1 MAGSTLHLNEKPTD
15 TTSVYEYGTRF
26 AVQQSHGMQGFIS
39 NLRDFF
45 LERPIKIRGDA
56 KNPFQ
61 PTTFGA
67 SVGDNLKGMVP
78 PASGVREGP

>member
-1 MAGSTLHLNEKPTD
+1 
-15 TTSVYEYGTRF
+15 
-26 AVQQSHGMQGFIS
+26 MQGFIS

-45 LERPIKIRGDA
+45 LERPIKIRGDV

-67 SVGDNLKGMVP
+67 SVSDNLKEWFHP
-78 PASGVREGP
+78 LPASAKGP